1 MSNSL
6 VVMDCTVGLVD
17 SVFYLPDKPVKLLE
31 KILEENVNYRSIV
44 KWYFGLVQYT
54 YCLLKEIC
62 GADGNLTL

>member
-1 MSNSL
+1 MSDSL
-6 VVMDCTVGLVD
+6 GVMDCTVGLVD

-44 KWYFGLVQYT
+44 KWHFGLVHYT

-62 GADGNLTL
+62 GADGNLTV